1 AGHAYSGGDNCADV
15 RDTIDGYFDPSWT
28 TGAAEQAV
36 YAAWGSIVYQNH
48 SLFVAHYFAG
58 TRDQPCAYVT
68 GQYQGWMAQWG
79 TQNCAL
85 DGMLWPDIVD
95 TFYSTDSTPTG
106 EGRETTVNGPRY
118 GTWHRYTLDPTPHG
132 IVHVFVR
139 ASVVSAVP
147 IDMDRWKLTAPYGG
161 P

>member
-85 DGMLWPDIVD
+85 GGMLWPDIVD
-95 TFYSTDSTPTG
+95 TFYSTDSTPT
-106 EGRETTVNGPRY
+106 EWNYTRNLLLNPSTTTDAFYALGVFNGTITRTK
-118 GTWHRYTLDPTPHG
+118 GKGADGSW
-132 IVHVFVR
+132 
-139 ASVVSAVP
+139 
-147 IDMDRWKLTAPYGG
+147 
-161 P
+161 